1 MPMKALCHLL
11 LPHRLRLKT
20 EKGPEREVD
29 LVPVPSC
36 DNDDAALTAEEE
48 ETFIRNYMMLT
59 RNTSS
64 CIPNEHKSLKVSEG
78 GWFCN
83 NYGTLSQGPRTF
95 TSPLLDTTKTCET
108 VNRDMERRFSQRK
121 TLSRLP
127 SSIPRRRNTPP
138 LAMHRSSSLDS
149 MSSKSSINTSQLSL
163 TQDAVTD
170 VTVALQKM
178 QEQLQSSFKHGKRVS
193 KGQVLGAFLLV
204 VGKLDIEDHCCN
216 ESMQPALEGT
226 IFGTTDS
233 KTTKIT
239 VNSRNQLTLE
249 EELSIKVDD
258 LSSGGTSWSLSWA
271 DTFDD
276 DSSSYSSIVSESASL
291 SPFIECCAKDIPDC
305 YDAYKAS
312 NLYCSILNWRKES
325 KKGTST
331 NSRYSPS
338 LDQEGWNALFKDLV
352 LYPFAFL
359 APTFPPQLNNSCQP
373 MKITKPQVSWVK
385 SPWR

>member
-1 MPMKALCHLL
+1 MKALRHLL
-11 LPHRLRLKT
+11 LPRRLRLNA
-20 EKGPEREVD
+20 EKGSEREVD
-29 LVPVPSC
+29 LGPFPSC
-36 DNDDAALTAEEE
+36 DNGDAALTAEEE

-64 CIPNEHKSLKVSEG
+64 CIPNEHERLKVSEG

-83 NYGTLSQGPRTF
+83 DDGTSSQGPRTC
-95 TSPLLDTTKTCET
+95 TSPILDTTKTCET
-108 VNRDMERRFSQRK
+108 VNQDMERRFSQSK
-121 TLSRLP
+121 TLLRLP
-127 SSIPRRRNTPP
+127 SSVPRRRNTPP
-138 LAMHRSSSLDS
+138 LAMHRSSTSDS
-149 MSSKSSINTSQLSL
+149 MSSKSSINTSQISL

-178 QEQLQSSFKHGKRVS
+178 QEQLQSSVKHGKRVS
-193 KGQVLGAFLLV
+193 KGQVLGALLLV
-204 VGKLDIEDHCCN
+204 VGKLDIEDDCCN
-216 ESMQPALEGT
+216 ESMQPSLEGT

-239 VNSRNQLTLE
+239 VNNNRNQLTLE
-249 EELSIKVDD
+249 EELSIKADD
-258 LSSGGTSWSLSWA
+258 LSSGGTSWSLSWT

-276 DSSSYSSIVSESASL
+276 DGSSYSSVVSESASL
-291 SPFIECCAKDIPDC
+291 SPFIECCAKDIPDR

-312 NLYCSILNWRKES
+312 TLYSSILNWRKES
-325 KKGTST
+325 NGTPT

-359 APTFPPQLNNSCQP
+359 APTFPHQLNNSCQP
-373 MKITKPQVSWVK
+373 MKITKPQVS
-385 SPWR
+385 